1 MSKQKGKR
9 IKEIKETILQSSLGG
24 LQSTPEGIH
33 RFFCT
38 NTGLKKKKK
47 SIVKK
52 SGNRT
57 NDLS

>member
-38 NTGLKKKKK
+38 NTGLKKKK
-47 SIVKK
+47 
-52 SGNRT
+52 NP
-57 NDLS
+57 LSRNQGTEQMI